1 MSEQLHAA
9 ATLWPWL
16 LFAAAVMVVT
26 FWLERRE
33 HRLRVQAEAERDVFE
48 YELEARAAA
57 DARRRQARD
66 RARRR
71 RLAAKGVT
79 VQLQVEDKATPVLR
93 AAAEQ
98 VEATRQR
105 RTSPVAEVPP
115 QREAAE

>member
-16 LFAAAVMVVT
+16 LFAAAVMVAT

-57 DARRRQARD
+57 DARRRQARA

-71 RLAAKGVT
+71 RLAQGVT
-79 VQLQVEDKATPVLR
+79 VRLQVEDKATPVLR
-93 AAAEQ
+93 AAAER
-98 VEATRQR
+98 VEAARQR
-105 RTSPVAEVPP
+105 RTTPVTEVPSP
-115 QREAAE
+115 REAAE